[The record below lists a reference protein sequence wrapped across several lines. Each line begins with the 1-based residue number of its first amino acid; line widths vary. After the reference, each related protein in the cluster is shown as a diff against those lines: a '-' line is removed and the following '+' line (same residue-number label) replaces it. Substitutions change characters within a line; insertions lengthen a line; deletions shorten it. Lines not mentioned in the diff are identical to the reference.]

1 MRLVMVERLD
11 IDVPLD
17 ELVVGV
23 EIDSDVC
30 GLVAYVKSWYM
41 PGKPGSWYDDIC
53 ILVRISVKSDGVGC
67 KFSFLAWNQ
76 V

>member
-1 MRLVMVERLD
+1 LKLAKVERSD
-11 IDVPLD
+11 MDVPLD

-23 EIDSDVC
+23 ETDSDVC
-30 GLVAYVKSWYM
+30 GLVAYVKSWYI

-53 ILVRISVKSDGVGC
+53 ILVRILAKSGGVGC
-67 KFSFLAWNQ
+67 IFSFLAWNQ